1 MKFCMECGQKS
12 PPAAKFCPGCGN
24 ALSLNNEARVKDVE
38 DAPDISDNEIKDI
51 TLPDGCVTISGGASQ
66 PLTIKEV
73 IASAPE
79 TPQPES
85 VNTPVTG
92 PSVSCFCSCFGGGAV
107 VTSGMNLV
115 GAAHP
120 Q

>member
-1 MKFCMECGQKS
+1 MECGQKS

-24 ALSLNNEARVKDVE
+24 ALSLNNDARVKDVE

-51 TLPDGCVTISGGASQ
+51 ALPDGCVTISGGTNQ

-79 TPQPES
+79 TPQNDQISRP
-85 VNTPVTG
+85 
-92 PSVSCFCSCFGGGAV
+92 PSREL
-107 VTSGMNLV
+107 SGLTKEQLARKLSQLNNSD
-115 GAAHP
+115 GSKEA
-120 Q
+120 

>member
-24 ALSLNNEARVKDVE
+24 ALSLNNDARVKDVE

-51 TLPDGCVTISGGASQ
+51 ALPEGCVTISGGIND
-66 PLTIKEV
+66 PVTIKEV

-79 TPQPES
+79 TPDDAQISRPRNRE
-85 VNTPVTG
+85 
-92 PSVSCFCSCFGGGAV
+92 F
-107 VTSGMNLV
+107 SGLTREELARKLSHLNKSD
-115 GAAHP
+115 GSQEA
-120 Q
+120 